1 LRFEA
6 DGFGLTLARRWA
18 GARRIYGRATA
29 PRAPAFG
36 YLTADL
42 FLDLSLAL
50 DDIRVFFLATTT
62 TTRRA
67 IPIRLP
73 GKHVPEEVDSRE
85 DKWDKNF

>member
-1 LRFEA
+1 M
-6 DGFGLTLARRWA
+6 
-18 GARRIYGRATA
+18 
-29 PRAPAFG
+29 G
-36 YLTADL
+36 YLAADFSNL
-42 FLDLSLAL
+42 LDLSLTL